1 VACFEVLSGQSSHL
15 LNRLVSEAAVVLVV
29 VAETPIFLVE
39 RGDFVLIDHDDLSV
53 NEAYA
58 FEKVDSCLTNTL
70 HGCCECRMVGVNQEL
85 GADDLV
91 LKLQLELL
99 GDVGDNSLKLRVL
112 RLHPGQYFWKLDETG
127 IDFAVIPNQR
137 GKIVNKLSVR
147 IHAKPWS
154 AAEAEGKVDEVRAAD
169 KCVASRLH

>member
-1 VACFEVLSGQSSHL
+1 
-15 LNRLVSEAAVVLVV
+15 
-29 VAETPIFLVE
+29 
-39 RGDFVLIDHDDLSV
+39 
-53 NEAYA
+53 
-58 FEKVDSCLTNTL
+58 
-70 HGCCECRMVGVNQEL
+70 MVGVNQEL